1 MEINYDTFV
10 RSLQEENYEDAFH
23 ILFRMIDNL
32 DTDALRADREWTET
46 TRNNSDNKTIKKI
59 ELEFKKLPRE
69 KKKEIESKYE
79 QLVTMEEESN
89 NANRNT

>member
-1 MEINYDTFV
+1 MEINYDTFAQT
-10 RSLQEENYEDAFH
+10 LQEGNYADAFH

-32 DTDALRADREWTET
+32 DPDAIRADKEWTEI

-59 ELEFKKLPRE
+59 EKEFKKLPRE
-69 KKKEIESKYE
+69 KKKEIELKYD
-79 QLVTMEEESN
+79 QLLSMKEESI